1 MTFGRLRPI
10 HTNATFY
17 GWASIALVGL
27 AYYVAARSS
36 RTLYSVKLAWI
47 GLVLFNVAALA
58 GTVALDLGYNDGNLE
73 YREWPWPIRLV
84 FLAALVVTAWNLIGT
99 VARRSTE
106 DIYLSNWYTIGGVLW
121 TCIIAVVAIL
131 PWYQYGLG
139 QVSVSGYYMHN
150 AVGMW
155 FTPLALGIF
164 YYALPKLL
172 SRPIYSYA
180 LGVFA
185 FWTNLVFYPIIGA
198 HHFLFSPLPWWL
210 QTTAIVFSV
219 AMLVPVWGG
228 SANFLLTMRGRVR
241 DLAHSY
247 PLMFIFVGVIGYLVG
262 STQGTFEAFRSL
274 QEVWHL
280 TNFTVGHSHL
290 TMYGFVT
297 FAIWGGVYAL
307 LPLATG
313 KAPGRLGLE
322 PAFLDGRGGQLHLRH
337 FAVDRRHH
345 PGPGLDPRPAVHP
358 VGGGHAGVLGVAWRR
373 RRADVP
379 QPHRVR
385 LERLAHELWSRRA
398 GCADRRAAR
407 RRGGRMNKLVLIAGG
422 STLVYAVPGAD
433 DGRVARHRA
442 VGNAARSRRRAA
454 DRAAGRRSRRLC
466 RERLQLLPHAA
477 GPPVAAGQD
486 LWSPVGARRLRL
498 PDAGT
503 AGLATHG
510 AGSDQHRRAPAK
522 RRVAVHSS
530 LQSARGGAGI
540 GHARVRLDV
549 PGRRPARHRG

>member
-1 MTFGRLRPI
+1 MHTSVAAHHSSRVEKDDRALASIFAAYTVTAAVWLLFATGVGILLAYKFGAPDFGPGPWLTFGRLRPI

-17 GWASIALVGL
+17 GWASIALVGM
-27 AYYVAARSS
+27 AYYVADRSS
-36 RTLYSVKLAWI
+36 RISLYSVKLAWI

-84 FLAALVVTAWNLIGT
+84 FLAALVVTAWNLIAT
-99 VARRSTE
+99 VARRTT
-106 DIYLSNWYTIGGVLW
+106 DGIYLSNWYTIGGVLW

-164 YYALPKLL
+164 YYALPRLL

-180 LGVFA
+180 LGVLA

-247 PLMFIFVGVIGYLVG
+247 PLMFILVGVIGYLVG

-313 KAPGRLGLE
+313 KEPGRLGLMLHFWM
-322 PAFLDGRGGQLHLRH
+322 AVVGSFIYVISLSIGGTIQ
-337 FAVDRRHH
+337 
-345 PGPGLDPRPAVHP
+345 GLDWKNGLPFIQSVVDMQAYYVWRG
-358 VGGGHAGVLGVAWRR
+358 VGGSLMFLSHIVFAWNVWRMTY
-373 RRADVP
+373 
-379 QPHRVR
+379 
-385 LERLAHELWSRRA
+385 
-398 GCADRRAAR
+398 GRAAR
-407 RRGGRMNKLVLIAGG
+407 SAPIDALPSVE
-422 STLVYAVPGAD
+422 
-433 DGRVARHRA
+433 
-442 VGNAARSRRRAA
+442 AAA
-454 DRAAGRRSRRLC
+454 
-466 RERLQLLPHAA
+466 
-477 GPPVAAGQD
+477 
-486 LWSPVGARRLRL
+486 
-498 PDAGT
+498 
-503 AGLATHG
+503 
-510 AGSDQHRRAPAK
+510 
-522 RRVAVHSS
+522 
-530 LQSARGGAGI
+530 
-540 GHARVRLDV
+540 
-549 PGRRPARHRG
+549 

>member
-1 MTFGRLRPI
+1 MTARTEVAADIVTTVSQTSVQEADDRALASIFSAYTVAATLWLVFATAVGILLAYKFGAPDFAPGAWLTFGRLRPI

-17 GWASIALVGL
+17 GWASLALVGL

-36 RTLYSVKLAWI
+36 RTPLYSVKLAWI
-47 GLVLFNVAALA
+47 GLLLFNVAALA
-58 GTVALDLGYNDGNLE
+58 GTIALDLGYNDGNLE
-73 YREWPWPIRLV
+73 YREWPWPIRLI
-84 FLAALVVTAWNLIGT
+84 FLGALVVTAWNLVAT
-99 VARRSTE
+99 VARRSTA
-106 DIYLSNWYTIGGVLW
+106 DIYLSNWYTVGGVLW

-241 DLAHSY
+241 DLVHSY
-247 PLMFIFVGVIGYLVG
+247 PLMFILVGVIGYLVG

-297 FAIWGGVYAL
+297 FAIWGGIYAL
-307 LPLATG
+307 LPFATG
-313 KAPGRLGLE
+313 KQPGELGLMLHFWM
-322 PAFLDGRGGQLHLRH
+322 AVVGSFIYVISLSIGGTIQ
-337 FAVDRRHH
+337 
-345 PGPGLDPRPAVHP
+345 GLDWIRGLPFIQSVVDMQSYYVWRG
-358 VGGGHAGVLGVAWRR
+358 VGGLLMFLSHVVFGWNVWRMTYG
-373 RRADVP
+373 
-379 QPHRVR
+379 
-385 LERLAHELWSRRA
+385 RA
-398 GCADRRAAR
+398 GKTAPLASLPSEEAA
-407 RRGGRMNKLVLIAGG
+407 A
-422 STLVYAVPGAD
+422 
-433 DGRVARHRA
+433 
-442 VGNAARSRRRAA
+442 
-454 DRAAGRRSRRLC
+454 
-466 RERLQLLPHAA
+466 
-477 GPPVAAGQD
+477 
-486 LWSPVGARRLRL
+486 
-498 PDAGT
+498 
-503 AGLATHG
+503 
-510 AGSDQHRRAPAK
+510 
-522 RRVAVHSS
+522 
-530 LQSARGGAGI
+530 
-540 GHARVRLDV
+540 
-549 PGRRPARHRG
+549 

>member
-1 MTFGRLRPI
+1 MHTSVAAHHSILVEKDDRALASIFAAYTVTATVWLLFATGVGILLAYKFGAPDFGPGAWLTFGRLRPI

-27 AYYVAARSS
+27 AYYVADRSS
-36 RTLYSVKLAWI
+36 RVSLYSVKLAWI

-99 VARRSTE
+99 VARRST
-106 DIYLSNWYTIGGVLW
+106 DGIYLSNWYTIGGVLW

-164 YYALPKLL
+164 YYALPRLL

-180 LGVFA
+180 LGVLA

-247 PLMFIFVGVIGYLVG
+247 PLMFILVGVIGYLVG

-313 KAPGRLGLE
+313 KEPGRLGLMLHFWM
-322 PAFLDGRGGQLHLRH
+322 AVVGSFIYVISLSIGGTIQ
-337 FAVDRRHH
+337 
-345 PGPGLDPRPAVHP
+345 GLDWKNGLPFIQSVVDMQAYYVWRGVGGSLMFLSHIVFAWNVWRMTYGRAAQAAPIDALPAV
-358 VGGGHAGVLGVAWRR
+358 
-373 RRADVP
+373 
-379 QPHRVR
+379 
-385 LERLAHELWSRRA
+385 E
-398 GCADRRAAR
+398 AA
-407 RRGGRMNKLVLIAGG
+407 A
-422 STLVYAVPGAD
+422 
-433 DGRVARHRA
+433 
-442 VGNAARSRRRAA
+442 
-454 DRAAGRRSRRLC
+454 
-466 RERLQLLPHAA
+466 
-477 GPPVAAGQD
+477 
-486 LWSPVGARRLRL
+486 
-498 PDAGT
+498 
-503 AGLATHG
+503 
-510 AGSDQHRRAPAK
+510 
-522 RRVAVHSS
+522 
-530 LQSARGGAGI
+530 
-540 GHARVRLDV
+540 
-549 PGRRPARHRG
+549 

>member
-1 MTFGRLRPI
+1 MQTGLTAHHSSLVEKDNRALASIFAAYTVSATLWLLFATAVGILLAYKFGAPDFGAGAWLTFGRLRPI

-17 GWASIALVGL
+17 GWATVALVGL

-36 RTLYSVKLAWI
+36 RIALYSAKLAWI
-47 GLVLFNVAALA
+47 GLVLFNVAAVA
-58 GTVALDLGYNDGNLE
+58 GTIALDLGYNDGNLE

-99 VARRSTE
+99 VARRSTD

-121 TCIIAVVAIL
+121 TCIIALVAIL

-164 YYALPKLL
+164 YYALPRLL

-241 DLAHSY
+241 DLTHSY
-247 PLMFIFVGVIGYLVG
+247 PLMFILVGVIGYLVG
-262 STQGTFEAFRSL
+262 STQGTVEAFRSL

-307 LPLATG
+307 LPLVTG
-313 KAPGRLGLE
+313 KEPGRLGLMLHFWM
-322 PAFLDGRGGQLHLRH
+322 AVVGSFIYVISLSIGGTIQ
-337 FAVDRRHH
+337 
-345 PGPGLDPRPAVHP
+345 GLDWKNGLPFIQSVVDMQEYYLWRG
-358 VGGGHAGVLGVAWRR
+358 VGGSLMFLSHIVFAWNVWRMTY
-373 RRADVP
+373 
-379 QPHRVR
+379 
-385 LERLAHELWSRRA
+385 
-398 GCADRRAAR
+398 GRAA
-407 RRGGRMNKLVLIAGG
+407 KAAPLVAHPAGE
-422 STLVYAVPGAD
+422 
-433 DGRVARHRA
+433 
-442 VGNAARSRRRAA
+442 AAA
-454 DRAAGRRSRRLC
+454 
-466 RERLQLLPHAA
+466 
-477 GPPVAAGQD
+477 
-486 LWSPVGARRLRL
+486 
-498 PDAGT
+498 
-503 AGLATHG
+503 
-510 AGSDQHRRAPAK
+510 
-522 RRVAVHSS
+522 
-530 LQSARGGAGI
+530 
-540 GHARVRLDV
+540 
-549 PGRRPARHRG
+549 